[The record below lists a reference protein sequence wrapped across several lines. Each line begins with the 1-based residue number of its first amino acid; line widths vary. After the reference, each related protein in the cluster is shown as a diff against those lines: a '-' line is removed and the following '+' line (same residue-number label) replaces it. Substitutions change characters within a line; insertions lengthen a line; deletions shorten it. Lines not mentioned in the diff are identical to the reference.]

1 MAYFYRNYRRR
12 WWRPRPYHRRR
23 RRRPF
28 RRYRWR
34 RYRVRNKKLK
44 YLRLKEWQPKVIRK
58 LSVKGMYC
66 LFQCNH
72 RLLNRNYTQYKED
85 IPPEGIPAGGG
96 YSLNV
101 FTLDSLFTEH
111 EKARN
116 KWSRGNKNLPL
127 IRYTGCEF
135 KIYRPKYTDAL
146 VKFQNC
152 YPMKATNLTYT
163 GTQPYIMSMSLGT
176 KRIKRL
182 SDTANKK
189 PYKKFKF
196 KPPEQ
201 MTNKWFFSADLAKK
215 GLILVAATAADF
227 NNIYISP
234 YSESDTIS
242 FKVLN
247 TKIFQNRHFATL
259 PTSGYHPKDGFWLWA
274 SENGSNDPQFK
285 QMIFLGDTTQY
296 KQGHAIHTL
305 EGITDDSTIADAIN
319 KLTQTTDNW
328 GNPFAE
334 IYMDKIHRIW
344 RTNNSPTITLSQ
356 HKDKKVTENIS
367 KLGFTEVQ
375 QELYFNVRY
384 NPNRDKG
391 YNTQIYFLT
400 NWQEKTG
407 WDPPTNPNLILTGF
421 PIWLIVW
428 GWTDYHLRLSE
439 ITNIDTHYL
448 TVIQSDAIE
457 PQNLHLD
464 AWVILDKTFTHGD
477 SEWHEDHG
485 RTDWDNTH
493 WYPMTHYQMQ
503 TLENIAQSGPMTAH
517 LADKKTEELHCEY
530 TFYFKTGGCVPPM
543 DKITNPSNQPIYPI
557 PTNIANANS
566 LQSPTEPIET
576 YLYSFDERRGEI
588 TQTAADRIS
597 KDYKSAKHLFTDTTT
612 TGTDIEALQTFP
624 KIQDS
629 SEEEETQETPLFQ
642 QLIKQRLKQQRIR
655 QRIQQLL
662 IQLQQST

>member
-1 MAYFYRNYRRR
+1 
-12 WWRPRPYHRRR
+12 
-23 RRRPF
+23 
-28 RRYRWR
+28 
-34 RYRVRNKKLK
+34 
-44 YLRLKEWQPKVIRK
+44 
-58 LSVKGMYC
+58 MYC

-72 RLLNRNYTQYKED
+72 RLLNRNYTQYKET
-85 IPPEGIPAGGG
+85 IPPEGEPSGGG

-101 FTLDSLFTEH
+101 FTLDSLFAEH

-163 GTQPYIMSMSLGT
+163 GTQPYIMSMSHGT

-182 SDTANKK
+182 QDTNKKK

-196 KPPEQ
+196 PPPQQ
-201 MTNKWFFSADLAKK
+201 MINKWFFSADLSKQ

-242 FKVLN
+242 FRVLN

-259 PTSGYHPKDGFWLWA
+259 PTTGYHPKDGFWLWA
-274 SENGSNDPQFK
+274 STNGASDPEFK
-285 QMIFLGDTTQY
+285 DMIFLGDTTQY
-296 KQGHAIHTL
+296 KRGHEIN
-305 EGITDDSTIADAIN
+305 TIPQEQKLNIGKAVTY
-319 KLTQTTDNW
+319 LTQHTEIW

-334 IYMDKIHRIW
+334 PYLDKKQRIW
-344 RTNNSPTITLSQ
+344 FTHNSPTITLSSYSN
-356 HKDKKVTENIS
+356 KSINTPIS
-367 KLGFTEVQ
+367 SLGFTEVQ
-375 QELYFNVRY
+375 QELYFNCRY
-384 NPNRDKG
+384 NPNKDKG
-391 YNTQIYFLT
+391 YNTQIYFLS

-407 WDPPTNPNLILTGF
+407 WEPPLNPNLILTGF

-428 GWTDYHLRLSE
+428 GWVDYHLKLSE

-457 PQNLHLD
+457 PQSLHLD

-485 RTDWDNTH
+485 RTHWDDTH
-493 WYPMTHYQMQ
+493 WYPMTHYQMN

-543 DKITNPSNQPIYPI
+543 DKITDPTKQPIYPI

-566 LQSPTEPIET
+566 LQSPTEPIEN
-576 YLYSFDERRGEI
+576 YLYSFDERRGQI
-588 TQTAADRIS
+588 TQTAADRIKQDFTTPTS
-597 KDYKSAKHLFTDTTT
+597 LFTDTTT
-612 TGTDIEALQTFP
+612 TATDIQALQTFP

-629 SEEEETQETPLFQ
+629 SEEEETEETPLFK
-642 QLIKQRLKQQRIR
+642 QLINQRLKQQRIR
-655 QRIQQLL
+655 HRIQQLL
-662 IQLQQST
+662 IQLQQSN